1 MRARLGGEVFVLAR
15 ERVEHVLGEEAEV
28 LAHFPGEAI
37 AGTCYT
43 PPFDYITDYGPRGHT
58 VLLADFVSTDEGTG
72 LVHTAIAFGEDDFR
86 RRAVRS
92 PSRTRSGWTAPSTSA
107 SPTSPGAM

>member
-1 MRARLGGEVFVLAR
+1 MLLA
-15 ERVEHVLGEEAEV
+15 
-28 LAHFPGEAI
+28 
-37 AGTCYT
+37 
-43 PPFDYITDYGPRGHT
+43 PFDYITDYGPRGHT
-58 VLLADFVSTDEGTG
+58 VLLAGFVSTERGTG

-86 RRAVRS
+86 PASSTGS